1 MESLYTKYRPAVFQ
15 DVVGQTHVVS
25 TLQNAVLEHKIGHAY
40 LFCGPRGTGKTTM
53 ARLFAK
59 ALLCASPQN
68 GLPCGVC
75 ETCKNIAQGIH
86 PDVFELDAASRTG
99 VDNVREEIIDRVNYA
114 PLKGAYKIYII
125 DEVHMLTASAF
136 NALLKTLEEPP
147 SHVVFIL
154 CTTEPHK
161 ILATILSRVMRF
173 DFHRI
178 KSDEMFAHLQKVCTL
193 EHFSADDEALKLI
206 VEHAQGGMRDA
217 LSSLEQISVFGK
229 GVISKRLVEDMLGA
243 TSQTNLT
250 ALVQSLA
257 LRDTKRLFEEIASL
271 CEQGKSIVQAACELA
286 EYMRDVYLAKTLMES
301 RLTLDDYAELFT
313 CGVATSQLE
322 ADAQAF
328 KNVRHIAYVLNVVVD
343 MISHIKTA
351 ANPRLTFELYSCRMI
366 HPVVTNSSPALIK
379 RLEAVETQLA
389 QLTSGPSQQSGAF
402 AAHAPV
408 QHAARVQPVQK
419 ASVQQSGYQ
428 PLQQHVQ
435 PYAPQHVQ
443 QRAQQMPQQPAQ
455 QQAQQMPQQ
464 PVQPPIQAHTSRPT
478 QQPSQA
484 TAAPLSQGTA
494 DKSQLQRM
502 WKQVVD
508 KLMEVNPSRGSL
520 LTNAEIRS
528 DDGTRLVIELP
539 IGSSFATKMLAEPS
553 ISALVQS
560 CVAPIFGNR
569 KLVYAESSLQQTNIA
584 RAHAAQ
590 TPAPKPITAPAP
602 STSSVSISAPT
613 PVSTPPVATPAPV
626 PAQAPAVAPVPTP
639 SVAPAP
645 APQPKSVSTPMPQ
658 PTQSVAP
665 QDTTPSVQS
674 ASNGASSARAHEKTV
689 ATETL
694 PPSSPALSQ
703 QEQDPQQTIPRK
715 ATRAQTQK
723 ILDMLTE
730 AFGEGVKPRIESRES
745 LE

>member
-443 QRAQQMPQQPAQ
+443 QRAQQMPQQP
-455 QQAQQMPQQ
+455 
-464 PVQPPIQAHTSRPT
+464 VQPPIQARKPQLA

-528 DDGTRLVIELP
+528 DDGVRLVIELP

-584 RAHAAQ
+584 RAQAAQ
-590 TPAPKPITAPAP
+590 IPATAPVAAPTPAPAIAPAP
-602 STSSVSISAPT
+602 A
-613 PVSTPPVATPAPV
+613 
-626 PAQAPAVAPVPTP
+626 P

-645 APQPKSVSTPMPQ
+645 APQPKGVSTPTAK
-658 PTQSVAP
+658 PTQSAAP
-665 QDTTPSVQS
+665 QNAVPSAQS
-674 ASNGASSARAHEKTV
+674 VSHSTEPARVHEKTV
-689 ATETL
+689 ATE
-694 PPSSPALSQ
+694 PSHPSSPALSQ

>member
-59 ALLCASPQN
+59 ALLCTSPQN

-114 PLKGAYKIYII
+114 PLKGVYKIYII

-178 KSDEMFAHLQKVCTL
+178 KGDEMFAHLQKVCTL

-229 GVISKRLVEDMLGA
+229 GIISKRLVEDMLGA

-301 RLTLDDYAELFT
+301 RLALDDYVELFT

-322 ADAQAF
+322 ADAQTF

-402 AAHAPV
+402 TAHAPV
-408 QHAARVQPVQK
+408 QPAARVQPAQK

-428 PLQQHVQ
+428 PL
-435 PYAPQHVQ
+435 
-443 QRAQQMPQQPAQ
+443 QQPAQ

-464 PVQPPIQAHTSRPT
+464 PVQPPIQPHTPRPA

-528 DDGTRLVIELP
+528 DDGARLVIELP

-584 RAHAAQ
+584 RAHTAQ
-590 TPAPKPITAPAP
+590 TPAANTSAANPITAPAP
-602 STSSVSISAPT
+602 STSSASISAPT
-613 PVSTPPVATPAPV
+613 PVSTPPVATPAPA
-626 PAQAPAVAPVPTP
+626 PAQAPAVTPVPTP

-645 APQPKSVSTPMPQ
+645 APQPKSVSTPTSQ
-658 PTQSVAP
+658 PTQSAVP
-665 QDTTPSVQS
+665 QNAKPSPQS
-674 ASNGASSARAHEKTV
+674 VSNGVASTHAHEKTV
-689 ATETL
+689 ATETV
-694 PPSSPALSQ
+694 PPSSPAPSQ

-730 AFGEGVKPRIESRES
+730 AFGEGVKPRMESRES

>member
-59 ALLCASPQN
+59 ALLCTSPQN

-286 EYMRDVYLAKTLMES
+286 EYMRDVYLAKTLMEQH
-301 RLTLDDYAELFT
+301 LTLDDYAELFT

-389 QLTSGPSQQSGAF
+389 QLTSGSPQQSGLS
-402 AAHAPV
+402 AAHEPV
-408 QHAARVQPVQK
+408 QHTTRVQ
-419 ASVQQSGYQ
+419 S
-428 PLQQHVQ
+428 
-435 PYAPQHVQ
+435 APKTSAQ
-443 QRAQQMPQQPAQ
+443 QRVQQMPQQPAQ
-455 QQAQQMPQQ
+455 
-464 PVQPPIQAHTSRPT
+464 PPIQARKPQPA

-528 DDGTRLVIELP
+528 DDGARLVIELP

-584 RAHAAQ
+584 RAHAVQ
-590 TPAPKPITAPAP
+590 TPATAPAAAPTPTPGIAPAPAP
-602 STSSVSISAPT
+602 SAVL
-613 PVSTPPVATPAPV
+613 VPAP
-626 PAQAPAVAPVPTP
+626 APAAAPVPTP

-645 APQPKSVSTPMPQ
+645 APQPKGVSTPTAK
-658 PTQSVAP
+658 PTQSAAP
-665 QDTTPSVQS
+665 QNAVPSAQS
-674 ASNGASSARAHEKTV
+674 VSHSTEPARVHEKT
-689 ATETL
+689 ATPETASSSS
-694 PPSSPALSQ
+694 PTPSS
-703 QEQDPQQTIPRK
+703 QEQDPQHTIPRK

-730 AFGEGVKPRIESRES
+730 AFGEGVKPRMETRES

>member
-59 ALLCASPQN
+59 ALLCTSPQN

-286 EYMRDVYLAKTLMES
+286 EYTRDVYLAKTLMEQH
-301 RLTLDDYAELFT
+301 LTLDDYAELFT

-389 QLTSGPSQQSGAF
+389 QLTSGSPQQSGLS

-408 QHAARVQPVQK
+408 QHTAHVQSAPNT
-419 ASVQQSGYQ
+419 SVQQSRYQ
-428 PLQQHVQ
+428 PLQQPAQQRVQ
-435 PYAPQHVQ
+435 QPMQ
-443 QRAQQMPQQPAQ
+443 QRAQQPIQ

-464 PVQPPIQAHTSRPT
+464 PAQLPIQAHTSRPT

-484 TAAPLSQGTA
+484 TAAPLSQGAA

-528 DDGTRLVIELP
+528 DDGARLVIELP

-590 TPAPKPITAPAP
+590 TPAT
-602 STSSVSISAPT
+602 
-613 PVSTPPVATPAPV
+613 
-626 PAQAPAVAPVPTP
+626 APAVAPVPTP

-645 APQPKSVSTPMPQ
+645 APQPKSVSTPTSQ
-658 PTQSVAP
+658 PKQSVAP
-665 QDTTPSVQS
+665 QNATPSVQS
-674 ASNGASSARAHEKTV
+674 VSNAAASARAHEKTA
-689 ATETL
+689 ATETV
-694 PPSSPALSQ
+694 PSSSPASSS

-730 AFGEGVKPRIESRES
+730 AFGEGVKPRMESRES

>member
-59 ALLCASPQN
+59 ALLCTSPQN

-178 KSDEMFAHLQKVCTL
+178 KGDEMFAHLQKVCTL

-301 RLTLDDYAELFT
+301 RLALDDYAELFT

-389 QLTSGPSQQSGAF
+389 QLTSGYLQQSGAST
-402 AAHAPV
+402 AHTPV
-408 QHAARVQPVQK
+408 QHEARVQPAQK

-428 PLQQHVQ
+428 PVQQPAQMRTPQ
-435 PYAPQHVQ
+435 PAQQRAQQMPQQPAQPPAPQPVQ

-455 QQAQQMPQQ
+455 
-464 PVQPPIQAHTSRPT
+464 PPIQARKPQPA

-484 TAAPLSQGTA
+484 TAAPMSQGTA

-502 WKQVVD
+502 WKQTVD

-528 DDGTRLVIELP
+528 DDGVRLVIELP

-584 RAHAAQ
+584 RAQAAQ
-590 TPAPKPITAPAP
+590 TPATTPVAAPTPTPAITSAPGSAPAP
-602 STSSVSISAPT
+602 A
-613 PVSTPPVATPAPV
+613 PAP
-626 PAQAPAVAPVPTP
+626 APAAAPVPTP

-645 APQPKSVSTPMPQ
+645 APQPKGVSTPTAKPMQPAAPQ
-658 PTQSVAP
+658 NAIPSAQSV
-665 QDTTPSVQS
+665 SNS
-674 ASNGASSARAHEKTV
+674 AASARAHEKTV
-689 ATETL
+689 APETASSSS
-694 PPSSPALSQ
+694 PTPSS
-703 QEQDPQQTIPRK
+703 QEQDPQHAIPRK

-730 AFGEGVKPRIESRES
+730 AFGEGVKPRMETRETS
-745 LE
+745 E

>member
-59 ALLCASPQN
+59 ALLCTSPQN

-178 KSDEMFAHLQKVCTL
+178 KGDEMFAHLQKVCTL

-443 QRAQQMPQQPAQ
+443 QRAQQMPQQP
-455 QQAQQMPQQ
+455 
-464 PVQPPIQAHTSRPT
+464 VQPPIQARKPQLA

-528 DDGTRLVIELP
+528 DDGVRLVIELP

-584 RAHAAQ
+584 RAQAAQ
-590 TPAPKPITAPAP
+590 IPATAPVAAPTPAPAIAPAP
-602 STSSVSISAPT
+602 A
-613 PVSTPPVATPAPV
+613 
-626 PAQAPAVAPVPTP
+626 P

-645 APQPKSVSTPMPQ
+645 APQPKGVSTPTAK
-658 PTQSVAP
+658 PTQSAAP
-665 QDTTPSVQS
+665 QNAVPSAQS
-674 ASNGASSARAHEKTV
+674 VSHSTEPARVHEKT
-689 ATETL
+689 ATPETASSSS
-694 PPSSPALSQ
+694 PTPSS

>member
-59 ALLCASPQN
+59 ALLCTSPQN

-178 KSDEMFAHLQKVCTL
+178 KSDEMFVHLQKVCTL

-286 EYMRDVYLAKTLMES
+286 EYMRDVYLAKTLMEQH
-301 RLTLDDYAELFT
+301 LTLDDYAELFT

-443 QRAQQMPQQPAQ
+443 QRAQQMPQQP
-455 QQAQQMPQQ
+455 
-464 PVQPPIQAHTSRPT
+464 VQPPIQARKPQLA

-484 TAAPLSQGTA
+484 TAVTMSQGTA

-502 WKQVVD
+502 WKQTVD

-528 DDGTRLVIELP
+528 DDGVRLVIELP

-584 RAHAAQ
+584 RAQAAQ
-590 TPAPKPITAPAP
+590 TPATAPVAAPTPAPTIASVPGSAPAP
-602 STSSVSISAPT
+602 A
-613 PVSTPPVATPAPV
+613 PAP
-626 PAQAPAVAPVPTP
+626 APAAAPVPTP

-645 APQPKSVSTPMPQ
+645 APQPKGVSTPTAK
-658 PTQSVAP
+658 PTQPAAP
-665 QDTTPSVQS
+665 QNAIPSAQS
-674 ASNGASSARAHEKTV
+674 VSHSTEPARAHEKTV
-689 ATETL
+689 APETA
-694 PPSSPALSQ
+694 PSSSPASSS
-703 QEQDPQQTIPRK
+703 QEQDPQHAIPRK

-730 AFGEGVKPRIESRES
+730 AFGEGVKPRMETRETS
-745 LE
+745 E

>member
-147 SHVVFIL
+147 AHVVFIL

-178 KSDEMFAHLQKVCTL
+178 KGDEMFAHLQKVCTL

-229 GVISKRLVEDMLGA
+229 GVISKHLVEDMLGA

-301 RLTLDDYAELFT
+301 RLALDDYAELFT

-366 HPVVTNSSPALIK
+366 HPVLTNSSPALIK

-389 QLTSGPSQQSGAF
+389 QLTSGSPQQSGLS
-402 AAHAPV
+402 AAHEPV
-408 QHAARVQPVQK
+408 QHTTRVQ
-419 ASVQQSGYQ
+419 S
-428 PLQQHVQ
+428 
-435 PYAPQHVQ
+435 APKTSAQ
-443 QRAQQMPQQPAQ
+443 QRVQQMPQQPMQ

-464 PVQPPIQAHTSRPT
+464 PAQPPIQARTPQPA

-484 TAAPLSQGTA
+484 IAAPLSQGTA

-730 AFGEGVKPRIESRES
+730 AFGEGVKPRMESRES

>member
-286 EYMRDVYLAKTLMES
+286 EYMRDVYLAKTLTEQH
-301 RLTLDDYAELFT
+301 LTLDDYAELFT
-313 CGVATSQLE
+313 CDVATSQLE

-389 QLTSGPSQQSGAF
+389 QLTSGSPQQSGLS

-408 QHAARVQPVQK
+408 QHTAHVQS
-419 ASVQQSGYQ
+419 ASNTSVQQFRYQ
-428 PLQQHVQ
+428 PLQQTAQ
-435 PYAPQHVQ
+435 QRVQ
-443 QRAQQMPQQPAQ
+443 QPMQQHAQQSIQ

-464 PVQPPIQAHTSRPT
+464 PAQPPIQAHTSRPT

-484 TAAPLSQGTA
+484 TAEPLSQGTA

-590 TPAPKPITAPAP
+590 TPAAKPITAPAP
-602 STSSVSISAPT
+602 SASSVSISAPT
-613 PVSTPPVATPAPV
+613 PVSTTPVATPAPASV
-626 PAQAPAVAPVPTP
+626 PAVAPVSAPAPT
-639 SVAPAP
+639 PAP
-645 APQPKSVSTPMPQ
+645 APQPKSVSTPTPQ
-658 PTQSVAP
+658 PTQSAAP
-665 QDTTPSVQS
+665 QNAKPSSQS
-674 ASNGASSARAHEKTV
+674 VSNGATSARAHEKPL
-689 ATETL
+689 ATE
-694 PPSSPALSQ
+694 PAHPSSPALSQ

-730 AFGEGVKPRIESRES
+730 AFGEGVKPRVESRES

>member
-286 EYMRDVYLAKTLMES
+286 EYMRDVYLAKTLMEQH
-301 RLTLDDYAELFT
+301 LTLDDYAELFT
-313 CGVATSQLE
+313 CDVATSQLE

-389 QLTSGPSQQSGAF
+389 QLTSGSPQQSGLS
-402 AAHAPV
+402 AAHGPV
-408 QHAARVQPVQK
+408 QHTAHVQS
-419 ASVQQSGYQ
+419 ASNTSVQQR
-428 PLQQHVQ
+428 
-435 PYAPQHVQ
+435 VQ
-443 QRAQQMPQQPAQ
+443 QTPQQPIQ

-584 RAHAAQ
+584 RTHAAQ
-590 TPAPKPITAPAP
+590 IPAAKPIAAPAP

-626 PAQAPAVAPVPTP
+626 PAQAPAAAPVPTP

-645 APQPKSVSTPMPQ
+645 VPQPKSVSTPTPQ
-658 PTQSVAP
+658 PTQSAAP
-665 QDTTPSVQS
+665 QNAKPSSQS
-674 ASNGASSARAHEKTV
+674 VSNGATSARAHEKTV
-689 ATETL
+689 ATETV

>member
-59 ALLCASPQN
+59 ALLCTSPQN

-178 KSDEMFAHLQKVCTL
+178 KGDEMFAHLQKVCTL

-286 EYMRDVYLAKTLMES
+286 EYTRDVYLAKTLMES
-301 RLTLDDYAELFT
+301 RLALDDYAELFT

-389 QLTSGPSQQSGAF
+389 QLTSGYLQQSGAST
-402 AAHAPV
+402 AHTPV
-408 QHAARVQPVQK
+408 QHTTRVQ
-419 ASVQQSGYQ
+419 S
-428 PLQQHVQ
+428 
-435 PYAPQHVQ
+435 APKTSAQ
-443 QRAQQMPQQPAQ
+443 QRVQQMPQQPMQ

-464 PVQPPIQAHTSRPT
+464 PAQPPIQAHTSRPT

-484 TAAPLSQGTA
+484 TVAPLSQGTA

-584 RAHAAQ
+584 RTHAAQ
-590 TPAPKPITAPAP
+590 IPAAKPIAAPAP

-626 PAQAPAVAPVPTP
+626 PAQAPAAAPVPTP

-645 APQPKSVSTPMPQ
+645 VPQPKSVSTPTPQ
-658 PTQSVAP
+658 PTQSAAP
-665 QDTTPSVQS
+665 QNATPSVQS
-674 ASNGASSARAHEKTV
+674 VSNGASSARAHEKTV

>member
-59 ALLCASPQN
+59 ALLCTSPQN

-147 SHVVFIL
+147 AHVVFIL

-178 KSDEMFAHLQKVCTL
+178 KGDEMFAHLQKVCTL

-229 GVISKRLVEDMLGA
+229 GVISKHLVEDMLGA

-301 RLTLDDYAELFT
+301 RLALDDYAELFT

-366 HPVVTNSSPALIK
+366 HPVLTNSSPALIK

-389 QLTSGPSQQSGAF
+389 QLTSGSPQQSGLS
-402 AAHAPV
+402 AAHEPV
-408 QHAARVQPVQK
+408 QHTTRVQ
-419 ASVQQSGYQ
+419 S
-428 PLQQHVQ
+428 
-435 PYAPQHVQ
+435 APKTSAQ
-443 QRAQQMPQQPAQ
+443 QRVQQMPQQPMQ

-464 PVQPPIQAHTSRPT
+464 PAQPPIQARKPQPA

-590 TPAPKPITAPAP
+590 TPAAKPITVPAP

-613 PVSTPPVATPAPV
+613 PVSTPSVATPAPV

-639 SVAPAP
+639 SVAP
-645 APQPKSVSTPMPQ
+645 QPKTVSTPTPQ

-665 QDTTPSVQS
+665 QNATPSVQS
-674 ASNGASSARAHEKTV
+674 ASNNVASTHAHEKTV
-689 ATETL
+689 ATETV
-694 PPSSPALSQ
+694 PPSSPAPFQ

>member
-59 ALLCASPQN
+59 ALLCTSPQN

-286 EYMRDVYLAKTLMES
+286 EYMRDVYLAKTLMEQH
-301 RLTLDDYAELFT
+301 LTLDDYAELFT

-389 QLTSGPSQQSGAF
+389 QLTSVSPQQSGLS

-408 QHAARVQPVQK
+408 QHTAHVQS
-419 ASVQQSGYQ
+419 ASNTSVQQFRYQ
-428 PLQQHVQ
+428 PLQQTAQ
-435 PYAPQHVQ
+435 QRVQ
-443 QRAQQMPQQPAQ
+443 QPMQQHAQQSIQ

-464 PVQPPIQAHTSRPT
+464 PAQPPIQAHTSRPT

-484 TAAPLSQGTA
+484 TAEPLSQGTA

-539 IGSSFATKMLAEPS
+539 IGSSFATKMLAEHS

-590 TPAPKPITAPAP
+590 IPAAKPIAAPAP

-645 APQPKSVSTPMPQ
+645 APQPKSASTPTLQ

-665 QDTTPSVQS
+665 QNTTPSVQS
-674 ASNGASSARAHEKTV
+674 VSNGAASARAHEKTV
-689 ATETL
+689 ATE
-694 PPSSPALSQ
+694 PSHPSSPALSQ

>member
-59 ALLCASPQN
+59 ALLCTSPQN

-178 KSDEMFAHLQKVCTL
+178 KGDEMFAHLQKVCTL

-286 EYMRDVYLAKTLMES
+286 EYTRDVYLAKTLMEQH
-301 RLTLDDYAELFT
+301 LTLDDYAELFT

-366 HPVVTNSSPALIK
+366 HPVVTNSSSALIK

-389 QLTSGPSQQSGAF
+389 QLTSRSPQQSGLS

-408 QHAARVQPVQK
+408 QHTARVQ
-419 ASVQQSGYQ
+419 S
-428 PLQQHVQ
+428 
-435 PYAPQHVQ
+435 APKTSAQ
-443 QRAQQMPQQPAQ
+443 QRVQQMPQQPMQ
-455 QQAQQMPQQ
+455 QRAQQMPQQ
-464 PVQPPIQAHTSRPT
+464 PVQPPIQARKPQLA

-528 DDGTRLVIELP
+528 DDGVRLVIELP

-584 RAHAAQ
+584 RAHAVQ
-590 TPAPKPITAPAP
+590 TPATAPAAAPTPTPGIAPAPAP
-602 STSSVSISAPT
+602 SAVL
-613 PVSTPPVATPAPV
+613 VPAP
-626 PAQAPAVAPVPTP
+626 APAAAPVPTP

-645 APQPKSVSTPMPQ
+645 APQPKSVSTPTSQ

-665 QDTTPSVQS
+665 QNATPSVQS
-674 ASNGASSARAHEKTV
+674 VSNAAASARAHEKT
-689 ATETL
+689 ATPETV
-694 PPSSPALSQ
+694 PSSSPASSS

-730 AFGEGVKPRIESRES
+730 AFGEGVKPRMESRES

>member
-59 ALLCASPQN
+59 ALLCTSPQN

-286 EYMRDVYLAKTLMES
+286 EYMRDVYLAKTLMEQH
-301 RLTLDDYAELFT
+301 LTLDDYAELFT
-313 CGVATSQLE
+313 CDVATSQLE

-366 HPVVTNSSPALIK
+366 HPVVTNSTPALIK

-389 QLTSGPSQQSGAF
+389 QLTSGYLQQSGAST
-402 AAHAPV
+402 AHTPV
-408 QHAARVQPVQK
+408 QHEARVQPAQK

-428 PLQQHVQ
+428 PVQQTAQQRVQQPMQQH
-435 PYAPQHVQ
+435 
-443 QRAQQMPQQPAQ
+443 AQQPIQ

-464 PVQPPIQAHTSRPT
+464 PAQLPIQAHTSRPT

-539 IGSSFATKMLAEPS
+539 IGSSFATKMLAEHS

-584 RAHAAQ
+584 RAQAAQ
-590 TPAPKPITAPAP
+590 TPATAPVA
-602 STSSVSISAPT
+602 APT
-613 PVSTPPVATPAPV
+613 PTPAITSAPGSAPAPV
-626 PAQAPAVAPVPTP
+626 PAQAPAAAPVPTP

-645 APQPKSVSTPMPQ
+645 VPQPKSVSTPTPQ
-658 PTQSVAP
+658 PTQSAAP
-665 QDTTPSVQS
+665 QNAIPSAQS
-674 ASNGASSARAHEKTV
+674 VSHSTEPARAHEKTV
-689 ATETL
+689 APETASSSS
-694 PPSSPALSQ
+694 PTPSS
-703 QEQDPQQTIPRK
+703 QEQDPQHTIPRK

-730 AFGEGVKPRIESRES
+730 AFGEGVKPRMETRETS
-745 LE
+745 E

>member
-59 ALLCASPQN
+59 ALLCTSPQN

-147 SHVVFIL
+147 AHVVFIL

-178 KSDEMFAHLQKVCTL
+178 KGDEMFAHLQKVCTL

-229 GVISKRLVEDMLGA
+229 GVISKHLVEDMLGA

-301 RLTLDDYAELFT
+301 RLALDDYAELFT

-366 HPVVTNSSPALIK
+366 HPVLTNSSPALIK

-389 QLTSGPSQQSGAF
+389 QLTSGSPQQSGLS
-402 AAHAPV
+402 AAHEPV
-408 QHAARVQPVQK
+408 QHTTRVQ
-419 ASVQQSGYQ
+419 S
-428 PLQQHVQ
+428 
-435 PYAPQHVQ
+435 APKTSAQ
-443 QRAQQMPQQPAQ
+443 QRVQQMPQQPMQ

-464 PVQPPIQAHTSRPT
+464 PAQPPIQARKPQPA

-528 DDGTRLVIELP
+528 DDGARLVIELP

-584 RAHAAQ
+584 RTPAAQ
-590 TPAPKPITAPAP
+590 IPAAKPIAAPAP

-626 PAQAPAVAPVPTP
+626 PAQAPAAAPVPTP

-645 APQPKSVSTPMPQ
+645 APQPKSVSTSTSQ
-658 PTQSVAP
+658 PTQSAAP
-665 QDTTPSVQS
+665 QNAKPSSQS
-674 ASNGASSARAHEKTV
+674 VSNGATSARAHEKTV
-689 ATETL
+689 APETASSSS
-694 PPSSPALSQ
+694 PTPSS

-730 AFGEGVKPRIESRES
+730 AFGEGVKPRMETRETS
-745 LE
+745 E

>member
-86 PDVFELDAASRTG
+86 LDVFELDAASRTG

-257 LRDTKRLFEEIASL
+257 LRDAKRLFEEIASL

-286 EYMRDVYLAKTLMES
+286 EYMRDVYLAKTLMEQH
-301 RLTLDDYAELFT
+301 LTLDDYAELFT
-313 CGVATSQLE
+313 CDVATSQLE

-389 QLTSGPSQQSGAF
+389 QLTSGSPQQSGLS
-402 AAHAPV
+402 AAHGPV
-408 QHAARVQPVQK
+408 QHTAHVQS
-419 ASVQQSGYQ
+419 ASNTSVQQR
-428 PLQQHVQ
+428 
-435 PYAPQHVQ
+435 VQ
-443 QRAQQMPQQPAQ
+443 QTPQQPIQ

-584 RAHAAQ
+584 RTHAAQ
-590 TPAPKPITAPAP
+590 IPAAKPIAAPAP

-626 PAQAPAVAPVPTP
+626 PAQAPAAAPVPTP

-645 APQPKSVSTPMPQ
+645 VPQPKSVSTPTPQ
-658 PTQSVAP
+658 PTQSAAP
-665 QDTTPSVQS
+665 QNAKPSSQS
-674 ASNGASSARAHEKTV
+674 VSNGATSARAHEKTV
-689 ATETL
+689 ATETV

>member
-455 QQAQQMPQQ
+455 QQAQQIPQQ
-464 PVQPPIQAHTSRPT
+464 PAQPPIQSRTPQPA

-484 TAAPLSQGTA
+484 TATPMSQGTA

-502 WKQVVD
+502 WKQTVD

-528 DDGTRLVIELP
+528 DDGVRLVIELP

-584 RAHAAQ
+584 RAQAAQ
-590 TPAPKPITAPAP
+590 IPATASVAAPTPAPAIAPAP
-602 STSSVSISAPT
+602 APAPAPT
-613 PVSTPPVATPAPV
+613 VAPV
-626 PAQAPAVAPVPTP
+626 PAP

-645 APQPKSVSTPMPQ
+645 APQPKGVSTPTAK
-658 PTQSVAP
+658 PTQSAAP
-665 QDTTPSVQS
+665 QNAVPSAQS
-674 ASNGASSARAHEKTV
+674 VSHSTEPARVHEKT
-689 ATETL
+689 ATPETASSSS
-694 PPSSPALSQ
+694 PTPSS

>member
-286 EYMRDVYLAKTLMES
+286 EYMRDVYLAKTLMEQH
-301 RLTLDDYAELFT
+301 LTLDDYAELFT

-366 HPVVTNSSPALIK
+366 HPVVINSSPALIK

-389 QLTSGPSQQSGAF
+389 QLTSGSPQQSGLS
-402 AAHAPV
+402 AAHGPV
-408 QHAARVQPVQK
+408 QHTAHVQS
-419 ASVQQSGYQ
+419 ASNTSVQQSRYQ
-428 PLQQHVQ
+428 PLQQTAQ
-435 PYAPQHVQ
+435 QRVQ
-443 QRAQQMPQQPAQ
+443 QPMQQHAQQSIQ

-464 PVQPPIQAHTSRPT
+464 PAQPPIQAHTSRPT

-584 RAHAAQ
+584 RAQAAQ
-590 TPAPKPITAPAP
+590 IPATAPVAAPTPAPAIAPAP
-602 STSSVSISAPT
+602 APAPAPT
-613 PVSTPPVATPAPV
+613 VAPV
-626 PAQAPAVAPVPTP
+626 PAP

-645 APQPKSVSTPMPQ
+645 APQPKGVSTPTAK
-658 PTQSVAP
+658 PTQSAAP
-665 QDTTPSVQS
+665 QNAVPSAQS
-674 ASNGASSARAHEKTV
+674 VSHSTEPARVHEKT
-689 ATETL
+689 ATPETASSSS
-694 PPSSPALSQ
+694 PTPSS
-703 QEQDPQQTIPRK
+703 QEQDPQHTIPRK

-730 AFGEGVKPRIESRES
+730 AFGEGVKPRMETRES

>member
-59 ALLCASPQN
+59 ALLCTSPQN

-286 EYMRDVYLAKTLMES
+286 EYMRDVYLAKTLMEQH
-301 RLTLDDYAELFT
+301 LTLDDYAELFT
-313 CGVATSQLE
+313 CDVATSQLE

-389 QLTSGPSQQSGAF
+389 QLTSGSPQQSGLS
-402 AAHAPV
+402 AAHGPV
-408 QHAARVQPVQK
+408 QHTAHVQS
-419 ASVQQSGYQ
+419 ASNTSVQQR
-428 PLQQHVQ
+428 
-435 PYAPQHVQ
+435 VQ
-443 QRAQQMPQQPAQ
+443 QTPQQPIQ

>member
-59 ALLCASPQN
+59 ALLCTSPQN

-286 EYMRDVYLAKTLMES
+286 EYTRDVYLAKTLMEQH
-301 RLTLDDYAELFT
+301 LTLDDYAELFT

-389 QLTSGPSQQSGAF
+389 QLTSGSPQQSGLS
-402 AAHAPV
+402 AAHGPV
-408 QHAARVQPVQK
+408 QHTAHVQS
-419 ASVQQSGYQ
+419 ASNTSVQQFRYQ
-428 PLQQHVQ
+428 PLQQTARQ
-435 PYAPQHVQ
+435 RVQ
-443 QRAQQMPQQPAQ
+443 QPMQQHAQQSIQ

-464 PVQPPIQAHTSRPT
+464 PVQPPIQAHTPQPA

-484 TAAPLSQGTA
+484 IAAPLSQGTA

-645 APQPKSVSTPMPQ
+645 APQPKSVSTPTSQ
-658 PTQSVAP
+658 PKQSVAP

>member
-59 ALLCASPQN
+59 ALLCTSPQN

-286 EYMRDVYLAKTLMES
+286 EYTRDVYLAKTLMEQH
-301 RLTLDDYAELFT
+301 LTLDDYAELFT

-366 HPVVTNSSPALIK
+366 HPVVTNSQPTLIK

-389 QLTSGPSQQSGAF
+389 QLTSGSPQQSGLS
-402 AAHAPV
+402 AAHGPV
-408 QHAARVQPVQK
+408 QHTAHVQS
-419 ASVQQSGYQ
+419 ASNTSVQQFRYQ
-428 PLQQHVQ
+428 PLQQTAQ
-435 PYAPQHVQ
+435 QRVQ
-443 QRAQQMPQQPAQ
+443 QPMQQHAQQSIQ

-464 PVQPPIQAHTSRPT
+464 PAQPPIQAHTSRPT

-484 TAAPLSQGTA
+484 TAAPLSQGAA

-528 DDGTRLVIELP
+528 DDGARLVIELP

-590 TPAPKPITAPAP
+590 TPAAKPITVPAP

-613 PVSTPPVATPAPV
+613 PVSTPSVATPAPV

-639 SVAPAP
+639 SVAPTP
-645 APQPKSVSTPMPQ
+645 APQPKSASTPTPQ

-730 AFGEGVKPRIESRES
+730 AFGEGVKPRVESRES

>member
-59 ALLCASPQN
+59 ALLCTSPQN

-178 KSDEMFAHLQKVCTL
+178 KSDEMFVHLQKVCTL

-286 EYMRDVYLAKTLMES
+286 EYMRDVYLAKTLMEQH
-301 RLTLDDYAELFT
+301 LTLDDYAELFT

-366 HPVVTNSSPALIK
+366 HPVVTNSSSALIK

-389 QLTSGPSQQSGAF
+389 QLTSRSPQQSGLS

-408 QHAARVQPVQK
+408 QHTARVQS
-419 ASVQQSGYQ
+419 ASNTSVQQSRYQ
-428 PLQQHVQ
+428 PLQQPAQ
-435 PYAPQHVQ
+435 QRVQ
-443 QRAQQMPQQPAQ
+443 QSIQQQAQQPIQ

-464 PVQPPIQAHTSRPT
+464 PVQPPIQAHTPQPA

-484 TAAPLSQGTA
+484 IAAPLSQGTA

-528 DDGTRLVIELP
+528 DDGVRLVIELP

-584 RAHAAQ
+584 RAQAAQ
-590 TPAPKPITAPAP
+590 TPATAPVAAPTPAPTIASVPGSAPAP
-602 STSSVSISAPT
+602 APT
-613 PVSTPPVATPAPV
+613 P
-626 PAQAPAVAPVPTP
+626 APAAAPVPTP

-645 APQPKSVSTPMPQ
+645 APQPKSVSTPTAK
-658 PTQSVAP
+658 PTPPAASQNAIPSAQSVSHSTEP
-665 QDTTPSVQS
+665 
-674 ASNGASSARAHEKTV
+674 ARAHEKTV
-689 ATETL
+689 APETASSSS
-694 PPSSPALSQ
+694 PTPSS

-730 AFGEGVKPRIESRES
+730 AFGEGVKPRMETRETS
-745 LE
+745 E

>member
-286 EYMRDVYLAKTLMES
+286 EYMRDVYLAKTLTEQH
-301 RLTLDDYAELFT
+301 LTLDDYAELFT
-313 CGVATSQLE
+313 CDVATSQLE

-389 QLTSGPSQQSGAF
+389 QLTSGSPQQSGLS

-408 QHAARVQPVQK
+408 QHTAHVQS
-419 ASVQQSGYQ
+419 ASNTSVQQFRYQ
-428 PLQQHVQ
+428 PLQQTAQ
-435 PYAPQHVQ
+435 QRVQ
-443 QRAQQMPQQPAQ
+443 QPMQQHAQQSIQ

-464 PVQPPIQAHTSRPT
+464 PAQPPIQAHTSRPT

-484 TAAPLSQGTA
+484 TAEPLSQGTA

-590 TPAPKPITAPAP
+590 TPAAKPITAPAP
-602 STSSVSISAPT
+602 SASSVSISAPT
-613 PVSTPPVATPAPV
+613 PVSTTPVATPAPASV
-626 PAQAPAVAPVPTP
+626 PAVAPVSAPAPT
-639 SVAPAP
+639 PAP
-645 APQPKSVSTPMPQ
+645 APQPKSVSTPTPQ
-658 PTQSVAP
+658 PTQSAAP
-665 QDTTPSVQS
+665 QNAKPSSQS
-674 ASNGASSARAHEKTV
+674 VSNAATSARAHEKPL
-689 ATETL
+689 ATE
-694 PPSSPALSQ
+694 PAHPSSPALSQ

-730 AFGEGVKPRIESRES
+730 AFGEGVKPRVESRES

>member
-286 EYMRDVYLAKTLMES
+286 EYMRDVYLAKTLMEQH
-301 RLTLDDYAELFT
+301 LTLDDYAELFT
-313 CGVATSQLE
+313 CDVATSQLE

-389 QLTSGPSQQSGAF
+389 QLTSGSPQQSGLS

-408 QHAARVQPVQK
+408 QHTAHVQS
-419 ASVQQSGYQ
+419 ASNTSVQQFRYQ
-428 PLQQHVQ
+428 PLQQTAQ
-435 PYAPQHVQ
+435 QRVQ
-443 QRAQQMPQQPAQ
+443 QPMQQHAQQSIQ

-464 PVQPPIQAHTSRPT
+464 PAQPPIQAHTSRPT

-484 TAAPLSQGTA
+484 TAEPLSQGTA

-590 TPAPKPITAPAP
+590 TPAAKPITAPAP
-602 STSSVSISAPT
+602 SASSVSISAPT
-613 PVSTPPVATPAPV
+613 PVSTTPVATPAPASV
-626 PAQAPAVAPVPTP
+626 PAVAPVSAPAPT
-639 SVAPAP
+639 PAP
-645 APQPKSVSTPMPQ
+645 APQPKSVSTPTPQ
-658 PTQSVAP
+658 PTQSAAP
-665 QDTTPSVQS
+665 QNAKPSSQS
-674 ASNGASSARAHEKTV
+674 VSNAATSARAHEKPL
-689 ATETL
+689 ATE
-694 PPSSPALSQ
+694 PAHPSSPALSQ

-730 AFGEGVKPRIESRES
+730 AFGEGVKPRVESRES

>member
-59 ALLCASPQN
+59 ALLCTSPQN

-147 SHVVFIL
+147 AHVVFIL

-178 KSDEMFAHLQKVCTL
+178 KGDEMFAHLQKVCTL

-229 GVISKRLVEDMLGA
+229 GVISKHLVEDMLGA

-301 RLTLDDYAELFT
+301 RLALDDYAELFT

-366 HPVVTNSSPALIK
+366 HPVLTNSSPALIK

-389 QLTSGPSQQSGAF
+389 QLTSGSPQQSGLS
-402 AAHAPV
+402 AAHEPV
-408 QHAARVQPVQK
+408 QHTTRVQ
-419 ASVQQSGYQ
+419 S
-428 PLQQHVQ
+428 
-435 PYAPQHVQ
+435 APKTSAQ
-443 QRAQQMPQQPAQ
+443 QRVQQMPQQPMQ

-464 PVQPPIQAHTSRPT
+464 PAQPPIQARKPQPA

-484 TAAPLSQGTA
+484 TVAPLSQGTA

-584 RAHAAQ
+584 RTHAAQ
-590 TPAPKPITAPAP
+590 IPATAPVAAPTPAPAIAPAP
-602 STSSVSISAPT
+602 APAPAPT
-613 PVSTPPVATPAPV
+613 VAPV
-626 PAQAPAVAPVPTP
+626 PAP

-645 APQPKSVSTPMPQ
+645 APQPKSVSTPTSQ

-665 QDTTPSVQS
+665 QNATPSVQS
-674 ASNGASSARAHEKTV
+674 VSNAAASARAHEKT
-689 ATETL
+689 ATPETV
-694 PPSSPALSQ
+694 PSSSPASSS

>member
-286 EYMRDVYLAKTLMES
+286 EYMRDVYLAKTLMEQH
-301 RLTLDDYAELFT
+301 LTLDDYAELFT

-389 QLTSGPSQQSGAF
+389 QLTSGSPQQSGLS
-402 AAHAPV
+402 AAHGPV
-408 QHAARVQPVQK
+408 QHTAHVQS
-419 ASVQQSGYQ
+419 ASNTSVQQSRYQ
-428 PLQQHVQ
+428 PLQQTAQQRVQ
-435 PYAPQHVQ
+435 QPMQ
-443 QRAQQMPQQPAQ
+443 QRAQQIPQQPAQ
-455 QQAQQMPQQ
+455 
-464 PVQPPIQAHTSRPT
+464 PPIQSRTPQPA
-478 QQPSQA
+478 QQTSQA
-484 TAAPLSQGTA
+484 TATPMSQGTA

-502 WKQVVD
+502 WKQTVD

-528 DDGTRLVIELP
+528 DDGVRLVIELP

-584 RAHAAQ
+584 RAQAAQ
-590 TPAPKPITAPAP
+590 IPATAPVAAPTPAPAIAPAP
-602 STSSVSISAPT
+602 APAPAPT
-613 PVSTPPVATPAPV
+613 VAPV
-626 PAQAPAVAPVPTP
+626 PAP

-645 APQPKSVSTPMPQ
+645 APQPKGVSTPTAK
-658 PTQSVAP
+658 PTQSAAP
-665 QDTTPSVQS
+665 QNAVPSAQS
-674 ASNGASSARAHEKTV
+674 VSHSTEPARVHEKT
-689 ATETL
+689 ATPETASSSS
-694 PPSSPALSQ
+694 PTPSS
-703 QEQDPQQTIPRK
+703 QEQDPQHTIPRK

-730 AFGEGVKPRIESRES
+730 AFGEGVKPRMETRES

>member
-178 KSDEMFAHLQKVCTL
+178 KGDEMFAHLQKVCTL

-229 GVISKRLVEDMLGA
+229 GIISKRLVEDMLGA

-286 EYMRDVYLAKTLMES
+286 EYMRDVYLAKTLMEQH
-301 RLTLDDYAELFT
+301 LTLDDYAELFT
-313 CGVATSQLE
+313 CGVATSQIE

-366 HPVVTNSSPALIK
+366 HPVATNSSPALIK

-408 QHAARVQPVQK
+408 QHAARIRPAQK

-428 PLQQHVQ
+428 PLQQPVQ
-435 PYAPQHVQ
+435 LHAPQHVQ

-455 QQAQQMPQQ
+455 
-464 PVQPPIQAHTSRPT
+464 PPIQARAPQPA
-478 QQPSQA
+478 QQPSQP
-484 TAAPLSQGTA
+484 TAVPMSQGVA

-528 DDGTRLVIELP
+528 DDGARLVIELP

-584 RAHAAQ
+584 RAQAAQ
-590 TPAPKPITAPAP
+590 IPATAPVAAPTPIPAIASAPAP
-602 STSSVSISAPT
+602 A
-613 PVSTPPVATPAPV
+613 PAP
-626 PAQAPAVAPVPTP
+626 APAAAPVPTP

-645 APQPKSVSTPMPQ
+645 TPQPKGVSTPTAK
-658 PTQSVAP
+658 PTQPAAP
-665 QDTTPSVQS
+665 QNAIPSAQS
-674 ASNGASSARAHEKTV
+674 VSHSTEPARAHEKTV
-689 ATETL
+689 APETASSSS
-694 PPSSPALSQ
+694 PTPSS
-703 QEQDPQQTIPRK
+703 QEQDPQHAIPRK

-730 AFGEGVKPRIESRES
+730 AFGEGVKPRMETRETS
-745 LE
+745 E

>member
-59 ALLCASPQN
+59 ALLCTSPQN

-286 EYMRDVYLAKTLMES
+286 EYMRDVYLAKTLMEQH
-301 RLTLDDYAELFT
+301 LTLDDYAELFT

-366 HPVVTNSSPALIK
+366 HPVVINSSPALIK

-389 QLTSGPSQQSGAF
+389 QLTSGSPQQSGLS
-402 AAHAPV
+402 AAHGPV
-408 QHAARVQPVQK
+408 HHTAHVQS
-419 ASVQQSGYQ
+419 ASNTSVQQSRYQ
-428 PLQQHVQ
+428 PLQQTAQ
-435 PYAPQHVQ
+435 QRVQ
-443 QRAQQMPQQPAQ
+443 QPMQQHAQQSIQ

-464 PVQPPIQAHTSRPT
+464 PAQPPIQAHTSRPT

-584 RAHAAQ
+584 RAQAAQ
-590 TPAPKPITAPAP
+590 TPATAPVAAPTPTPAITSAPGSAPAP
-602 STSSVSISAPT
+602 APAPAPT
-613 PVSTPPVATPAPV
+613 VAPV
-626 PAQAPAVAPVPTP
+626 PAP

-645 APQPKSVSTPMPQ
+645 APQPKGVSTPTAK
-658 PTQSVAP
+658 PTQSAAP
-665 QDTTPSVQS
+665 QNAVPSAQS
-674 ASNGASSARAHEKTV
+674 VSNSAAPARVHEKT
-689 ATETL
+689 ATPETASSSS
-694 PPSSPALSQ
+694 PTPSS
-703 QEQDPQQTIPRK
+703 QEQDPQHAIPRK

-730 AFGEGVKPRIESRES
+730 AFGEGVKPRMETRETS
-745 LE
+745 E

>member
-59 ALLCASPQN
+59 ALLCTSPQN

-286 EYMRDVYLAKTLMES
+286 EYMRDVYLAKTLMEQH
-301 RLTLDDYAELFT
+301 LTLDDYAELFT

-366 HPVVTNSSPALIK
+366 HPVVTNSSPVLIK

-389 QLTSGPSQQSGAF
+389 QLTSGSPQQSGLS
-402 AAHAPV
+402 AAHGPV
-408 QHAARVQPVQK
+408 QHTAHVQS
-419 ASVQQSGYQ
+419 ASNTSVQQR
-428 PLQQHVQ
+428 
-435 PYAPQHVQ
+435 VQ
-443 QRAQQMPQQPAQ
+443 QTPQQPIQ

-584 RAHAAQ
+584 RTHAAQ
-590 TPAPKPITAPAP
+590 IPAAKPIAAPAP

-626 PAQAPAVAPVPTP
+626 PAQAPAAAPVPTP

-645 APQPKSVSTPMPQ
+645 VPQPKSVSTPTPQ
-658 PTQSVAP
+658 PTQSAAP
-665 QDTTPSVQS
+665 QNATPSVQS
-674 ASNGASSARAHEKTV
+674 VSNGASSARAHEKTV

>member
-1 MESLYTKYRPAVFQ
+1 MESLYTKYRPAIFQ

-59 ALLCASPQN
+59 ALLCTSPQN
-68 GLPCGVC
+68 GLPCGAC

-178 KSDEMFAHLQKVCTL
+178 KSDEMFAHLQKVCEL

-229 GVISKRLVEDMLGA
+229 GIISKRLVEDMLGA
-243 TSQTNLT
+243 TSQTNLN

-257 LRDTKRLFEEIASL
+257 LRDTKRLFEEIAAL
-271 CEQGKSIVQAACELA
+271 CEQGKSIVQTACELA
-286 EYMRDVYLAKTLMES
+286 EYLRDVYLAKTLMEQH
-301 RLTLDDYAELFT
+301 LTLDDYAELFT

-328 KNVRHIAYVLNVVVD
+328 KNVRHIAYVLNVGVD

-389 QLTSGPSQQSGAF
+389 QLTSGSPQQSGLS
-402 AAHAPV
+402 AAHGPV
-408 QHAARVQPVQK
+408 QHTAHVQS
-419 ASVQQSGYQ
+419 ASNTSVQQSRYQ
-428 PLQQHVQ
+428 PLQQ
-435 PYAPQHVQ
+435 P
-443 QRAQQMPQQPAQ
+443 AQQMV
-455 QQAQQMPQQ
+455 QQ
-464 PVQPPIQAHTSRPT
+464 PVQHIAPRPVQQPIQARKVQSA
-478 QQPSQA
+478 QQPSQPA
-484 TAAPLSQGTA
+484 AAPLSQGIA

-502 WKQVVD
+502 WKQAVD
-508 KLMEVNPSRGSL
+508 KLMEVNPSRGPL

-528 DDGTRLVIELP
+528 DDGARLVIELP
-539 IGSSFATKMLAEPS
+539 IGSSFSTKMLAEPS

-584 RAHAAQ
+584 RTQVAQ
-590 TPAPKPITAPAP
+590 TPVAIQTSSSPSVSIPASAPAP
-602 STSSVSISAPT
+602 
-613 PVSTPPVATPAPV
+613 
-626 PAQAPAVAPVPTP
+626 APVPTP
-639 SVAPAP
+639 PVAMPAPAHVPVPAPAAAPAP
-645 APQPKSVSTPMPQ
+645 VPSAAPTPAPQMEGTKPNPVPKPTPSAATQNTKPV
-658 PTQSVAP
+658 PQSVANSAVLTRTRAK
-665 QDTTPSVQS
+665 TTPAEPVPSS
-674 ASNGASSARAHEKTV
+674 AS
-689 ATETL
+689 
-694 PPSSPALSQ
+694 SQ
-703 QEQDPQQTIPRK
+703 QEQDPQQAIPRK

-730 AFGEGVKPRIESRES
+730 AFGEGVKPRMESRET

>member
-59 ALLCASPQN
+59 ALLCTSPQN

-114 PLKGAYKIYII
+114 PLKGVYKIYII

-178 KSDEMFAHLQKVCTL
+178 KGDEMFAHLQKVCTL

-301 RLTLDDYAELFT
+301 RLALDDYAELFT

-322 ADAQAF
+322 TDAQAF

-389 QLTSGPSQQSGAF
+389 QLTSGSPQQSGLS
-402 AAHAPV
+402 AAHGPV
-408 QHAARVQPVQK
+408 QHTAHVQS
-419 ASVQQSGYQ
+419 ASNTSVQQR
-428 PLQQHVQ
+428 
-435 PYAPQHVQ
+435 VQ
-443 QRAQQMPQQPAQ
+443 QTPQQPIQ

-584 RAHAAQ
+584 RTHAAQ
-590 TPAPKPITAPAP
+590 IPAAKPIAAPAP

-626 PAQAPAVAPVPTP
+626 PAQAPAAAPVPTP

-645 APQPKSVSTPMPQ
+645 VPQPKSVSTPTPQ
-658 PTQSVAP
+658 PTQSAAP
-665 QDTTPSVQS
+665 QNAKPSSQS
-674 ASNGASSARAHEKTV
+674 VSNGATSARAHEKTV
-689 ATETL
+689 ATETV

>member
-286 EYMRDVYLAKTLMES
+286 EYMRDVYLAKTLMEQH
-301 RLTLDDYAELFT
+301 LTLDDYAELFT

-366 HPVVTNSSPALIK
+366 HPVVTNSSPVLIK

-389 QLTSGPSQQSGAF
+389 QLTSGSPQQSGLS
-402 AAHAPV
+402 AAHGPV
-408 QHAARVQPVQK
+408 QHTAHVQS
-419 ASVQQSGYQ
+419 ASNTSVQQR
-428 PLQQHVQ
+428 
-435 PYAPQHVQ
+435 VQ
-443 QRAQQMPQQPAQ
+443 QTPQQSIQ

-464 PVQPPIQAHTSRPT
+464 PAQPPIQAHTSRPT

-484 TAAPLSQGTA
+484 TAAPLSQGAA

-528 DDGTRLVIELP
+528 DDGARLVIELP

-584 RAHAAQ
+584 RAQAAQ
-590 TPAPKPITAPAP
+590 TPATTPVAAPTPTPAITSAPGSAPAP
-602 STSSVSISAPT
+602 A
-613 PVSTPPVATPAPV
+613 PAP
-626 PAQAPAVAPVPTP
+626 APAAAPVPTP

-645 APQPKSVSTPMPQ
+645 APQPKGVSTPTPQ
-658 PTQSVAP
+658 PTQPAAP
-665 QDTTPSVQS
+665 QNAIPSAQS
-674 ASNGASSARAHEKTV
+674 VSNSATSARAHEKPL
-689 ATETL
+689 ATE
-694 PPSSPALSQ
+694 PAHPSSPALSQ

-730 AFGEGVKPRIESRES
+730 AFGEGVKPRVESRES

>member
-286 EYMRDVYLAKTLMES
+286 EYMRDVYLAKTLMEQH
-301 RLTLDDYAELFT
+301 LTLDDYAELFT
-313 CGVATSQLE
+313 SGVATSQLE

-389 QLTSGPSQQSGAF
+389 QLTSGGPQQSGLS
-402 AAHAPV
+402 AAHGSV
-408 QHAARVQPVQK
+408 QHTAHVQSAPNT
-419 ASVQQSGYQ
+419 SVQQFRYQ
-428 PLQQHVQ
+428 PLQQT
-435 PYAPQHVQ
+435 AQ
-443 QRAQQMPQQPAQ
+443 QRAQQMPQHPVQQRAQ
-455 QQAQQMPQQ
+455 QLPQQ
-464 PVQPPIQAHTSRPT
+464 PAQPPIQACKPQPA

-484 TAAPLSQGTA
+484 TAAPLSQGAA

-730 AFGEGVKPRIESRES
+730 AFGEGVKPRMESRES

>member
-59 ALLCASPQN
+59 ALLCTSPQN

-178 KSDEMFAHLQKVCTL
+178 KSDEMFVHLQKVCTL

-286 EYMRDVYLAKTLMES
+286 EYMRDVYLAKTLMEQH
-301 RLTLDDYAELFT
+301 LTLDDYAELFT

-366 HPVVTNSSPALIK
+366 HPVVTNSSSALIK

-389 QLTSGPSQQSGAF
+389 QLTSGSPQQSGLS

-408 QHAARVQPVQK
+408 QHTARVQS
-419 ASVQQSGYQ
+419 ASNTSVQQSRYQ
-428 PLQQHVQ
+428 PLQQPAQ
-435 PYAPQHVQ
+435 QRVQ
-443 QRAQQMPQQPAQ
+443 QSIQQQAQQPIQ

-464 PVQPPIQAHTSRPT
+464 PVQPPIQAHTPQPA

-484 TAAPLSQGTA
+484 IAAPLSQGTA

-584 RAHAAQ
+584 RTPAAQ
-590 TPAPKPITAPAP
+590 IPAAKPIAAPAP

-626 PAQAPAVAPVPTP
+626 PAQAPAAAPVPTP

-645 APQPKSVSTPMPQ
+645 APQPKSVSTPTSQ

-665 QDTTPSVQS
+665 QNATPSVQS
-674 ASNGASSARAHEKTV
+674 VSNAAASARAHEKTV
-689 ATETL
+689 APETASSSS
-694 PPSSPALSQ
+694 PTPSS

>member
-59 ALLCASPQN
+59 ALLCTSPQN

-147 SHVVFIL
+147 AHVVFIL

-178 KSDEMFAHLQKVCTL
+178 KGDEMFAHLQKVCTL

-229 GVISKRLVEDMLGA
+229 GVISKHLVEDMLGA

-301 RLTLDDYAELFT
+301 RLALDDYAELFT

-389 QLTSGPSQQSGAF
+389 QLTSGSPQQSGLS

-408 QHAARVQPVQK
+408 QHTAHVQSAPNT
-419 ASVQQSGYQ
+419 SVQQSRYQ
-428 PLQQHVQ
+428 PLQQPAQQRVQ
-435 PYAPQHVQ
+435 QPMQ
-443 QRAQQMPQQPAQ
+443 QRAQQPIQ

-464 PVQPPIQAHTSRPT
+464 PAQLPIQAHTSRPT

-494 DKSQLQRM
+494 DTSQLQRM

-590 TPAPKPITAPAP
+590 IPAAKPIAAPAP

-613 PVSTPPVATPAPV
+613 PVSTTLVATPAPASV
-626 PAQAPAVAPVPTP
+626 PAVAPVPTP

-645 APQPKSVSTPMPQ
+645 APQPKSASTPTPQ

-730 AFGEGVKPRIESRES
+730 AFGEGVKPRMESRES

>member
-59 ALLCASPQN
+59 ALLCTSPQN

-286 EYMRDVYLAKTLMES
+286 EYMRDVYLAKTLMEQH
-301 RLTLDDYAELFT
+301 LTLDDYAELFT

-389 QLTSGPSQQSGAF
+389 QLTSGSPQQSGLS
-402 AAHAPV
+402 AAHGPV
-408 QHAARVQPVQK
+408 QHTAHVQSAPS
-419 ASVQQSGYQ
+419 ASVQQSRYQ
-428 PLQQHVQ
+428 PLQQTAQ
-435 PYAPQHVQ
+435 QRVQ
-443 QRAQQMPQQPAQ
+443 QPMQQHAQQPIQ

-464 PVQPPIQAHTSRPT
+464 PAQPPIQAHTSRPT

-539 IGSSFATKMLAEPS
+539 IGSSFATKMLAEHS

-590 TPAPKPITAPAP
+590 IPAAKPIAAPAP

-645 APQPKSVSTPMPQ
+645 APQPKSASTPTLQ

-665 QDTTPSVQS
+665 QNTTPSVQS
-674 ASNGASSARAHEKTV
+674 VSNGAASARAHEKTV
-689 ATETL
+689 ATE
-694 PPSSPALSQ
+694 PSHPSSPALSQ

-730 AFGEGVKPRIESRES
+730 AFGEGVKPRMETRETS
-745 LE
+745 E

>member
-286 EYMRDVYLAKTLMES
+286 EYMRDVYLAKTLMEQH
-301 RLTLDDYAELFT
+301 LTLDDYAELFT
-313 CGVATSQLE
+313 CDVATSQLE

-389 QLTSGPSQQSGAF
+389 QLTSGSPQQSGLS
-402 AAHAPV
+402 AAHGPV
-408 QHAARVQPVQK
+408 QHTAHVQS
-419 ASVQQSGYQ
+419 ASNTSVQQR
-428 PLQQHVQ
+428 
-435 PYAPQHVQ
+435 VQ
-443 QRAQQMPQQPAQ
+443 QTPQQPIQ

-584 RAHAAQ
+584 RAQAAQ
-590 TPAPKPITAPAP
+590 TPATAPVAAPTPAPTIASVPGSAPAP
-602 STSSVSISAPT
+602 APAPAPT
-613 PVSTPPVATPAPV
+613 VTPAP
-626 PAQAPAVAPVPTP
+626 AP

-645 APQPKSVSTPMPQ
+645 APQPKGVSTPTAKPMQPAAPQ
-658 PTQSVAP
+658 NAIPSAQSV
-665 QDTTPSVQS
+665 SNS
-674 ASNGASSARAHEKTV
+674 AASARAHEKTV
-689 ATETL
+689 APETASSSS
-694 PPSSPALSQ
+694 PTPSS
-703 QEQDPQQTIPRK
+703 QEQDPQHAIPRK

-730 AFGEGVKPRIESRES
+730 AFGEGVKPRMETRETS
-745 LE
+745 E

>member
-286 EYMRDVYLAKTLMES
+286 EYMRDVYLAKTLTEQH
-301 RLTLDDYAELFT
+301 LTLDDYAELFT
-313 CGVATSQLE
+313 CDVATSQLE

-389 QLTSGPSQQSGAF
+389 QLTSGYLQQSGAST
-402 AAHAPV
+402 AHTPV
-408 QHAARVQPVQK
+408 QHEARVQPAQK

-428 PLQQHVQ
+428 PVQQPAQMRTPQ
-435 PYAPQHVQ
+435 PAQ

-584 RAHAAQ
+584 RTHAAQ
-590 TPAPKPITAPAP
+590 IPAAKPIAAPAP

-626 PAQAPAVAPVPTP
+626 PAQAPAAAPVPTP

-645 APQPKSVSTPMPQ
+645 VPQPKSVSTPTSQ
-658 PTQSVAP
+658 PKQSVAP
-665 QDTTPSVQS
+665 QNATPSVQS

-694 PPSSPALSQ
+694 HPSSPALSQ

-730 AFGEGVKPRIESRES
+730 AFGEGVKPRIESRETS
-745 LE
+745 E